1 MATEDF
7 KCDESKLRYD
17 VNFKYTLDFR
27 HSAKRIENIN
37 NFHTVYTLKVRIYRI
52 YWAKENILLMLIS
65 LVNFFYFLDDVASR
79 NLKMWLLLL

>member
-17 VNFKYTLDFR
+17 VNLAHTRFQTL
-27 HSAKRIENIN
+27 SKRIENIN

-65 LVNFFYFLDDVASR
+65 LVNFFYFLM
-79 NLKMWLLLL
+79 MWLLET